1 MLSNAQ
7 IRVLRGFCL
16 QVYTSL
22 LLTLKRSKR
31 QIRACENSMQ
41 YDRRRSANIGDYE
54 LFMNQGEIFASYL
67 HEIARKN
74 FSLSSAEKPYP
85 GGYQICCNWGQGF
98 FEKKFLFLI
107 LKNS

>member
-1 MLSNAQ
+1 MYNISIIGVSAQ

-41 YDRRRSANIGDYE
+41 YDRGRSSNIGDYE

-67 HEIARKN
+67 HEIARKK

-85 GGYQICCNWGQGF
+85 GGVSNLLQLGTGVF
-98 FEKKFLFLI
+98 
-107 LKNS
+107 